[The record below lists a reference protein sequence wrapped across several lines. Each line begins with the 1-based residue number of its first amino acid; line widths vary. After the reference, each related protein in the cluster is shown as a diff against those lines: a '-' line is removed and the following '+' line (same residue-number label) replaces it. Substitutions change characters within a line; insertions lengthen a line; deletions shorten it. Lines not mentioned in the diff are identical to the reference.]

1 MIEPNIERVVIS
13 TQDAEYKI
21 LSPTQCQ
28 PPNSSAS
35 TQRHD
40 VTPAIESADELVS
53 EIKDSMPSPIQV
65 SSPNNDIMHDLNI
78 THATDSQEKDSQG

>member
-21 LSPTQCQ
+21 LTPTQCE

-40 VTPAIESADELVS
+40 VTPAIETADELAS
-53 EIKDSMPSPIQV
+53 ENRESMPSPIYV
-65 SSPNNDIMHDLNI
+65 CIPNHDILHDLNI
-78 THATDSQEKDSQG
+78 THAQDS